1 MMAHGAA
8 EMSVFPMM
16 VMTLTRAIAASRP
29 RPSVSTDHTE
39 EIIATSPSARAEKK
53 PTARL
58 EKNRRSARTAR
69 AEVARSARLQSPSTA
84 FPRFKA
90 GS

>member
-8 EMSVFPMM
+8 GTSDFPMM
-16 VMTLTRAIAASRP
+16 VMTLTRAIAESRP

-53 PTARL
+53 PMDRL

-69 AEVARSARLQSPSTA
+69 AEVARSARLLSPSNA